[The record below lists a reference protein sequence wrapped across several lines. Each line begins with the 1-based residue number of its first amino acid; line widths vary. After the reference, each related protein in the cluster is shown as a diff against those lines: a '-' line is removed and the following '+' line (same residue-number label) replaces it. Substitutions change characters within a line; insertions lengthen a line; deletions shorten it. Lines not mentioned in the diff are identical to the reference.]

1 MRYKVF
7 LDTNIFLSGIFFEGN
22 EAKILDLVEIQLVT
36 CDNVVAELR
45 EVVSKKLR
53 YLKDRTLEIALLET
67 ERAIS
72 DIEIIPEIKY
82 NKKIKEAEA
91 LITHKKDSH
100 ILAAVLYAKPDFLI
114 TGDSHFFTERVK
126 KVVRVVN
133 AKEFLD
139 AVKRKPF

>member
-7 LDTNIFLSGIFFEGN
+7 LDTNILLSGIFFEGN

-82 NKKIKEAEA
+82 KKKIKEAEA

-126 KVVRVVN
+126 KVVRVIN
-133 AKEFLD
+133 AKELLD
-139 AVKRKPF
+139 SVKKKPS

>member
-7 LDTNIFLSGIFFEGN
+7 LDTNILLSGIFFEGN
-22 EAKILDLVEIQLVT
+22 EAKILDLVEIQLIT
-36 CDNVVAELR
+36 CDNVIAELR

-82 NKKIKEAEA
+82 KKKIKEAEA

-126 KVVRVVN
+126 KVVRVIN
-133 AKEFLD
+133 AKELLD
-139 AVKRKPF
+139 AVKKKPS